1 MASVLIHP
9 LLFFFLL
16 LLLHTSFSLLQTPEE
31 FPPSILLPLSK
42 DRPAG
47 QYLARIHHGNPL
59 GPAQL
64 VLDLGSPSVWTDCAS
79 SRPTSLTCRSIQC
92 SAANSASCRAASSSV
107 APPPCTLPLQ
117 NPVTGESATGELVED
132 GVVLALDDEGPIA
145 AVDRFLMSC
154 APSVLLKG
162 LASGARGVIGFG
174 RTRIGA
180 PEQIS
185 HSFGYSKKFSLCLSS
200 SNGMI
205 FSGKGL
211 NSDFSKSLIYTPLLN
226 GDDYSINL
234 KAIQI
239 QNKKLSL
246 GLPNKISQFG
256 SIKVSTVSQYSTM
269 RSEIYRVFL
278 RAFTMAAESQNL
290 SLVQQIAPFG
300 ACFRSGFSG
309 SVPVIDLLLQS
320 EMVKWRIH
328 GHNSMVKVSDDVM
341 CLGFLDGGD
350 NLGNSIV
357 LGGHQLE
364 DNLLEFDL
372 GTSMLGFSSSLVMK
386 KTSCSQLASS
396 AMRKNFQAL

>member
-9 LLFFFLL
+9 LLFFFL

-42 DRPAG
+42 DRPSG
-47 QYLARIHHGNPL
+47 QHLARIHHGNPP

-79 SRPTSLTCRSIQC
+79 SRPTSLPCRSIQC
-92 SAANSASCRAASSSV
+92 SAATSASCRAASSAV
-107 APPPCTLPLQ
+107 APPPCTLSLQ

-145 AVDRFLMSC
+145 TVDQFLMSC

-162 LASGARGVIGFG
+162 LASGARGVLGCG
-174 RTRIGA
+174 RARIGA
-180 PEQIS
+180 PEQIC

-205 FSGKGL
+205 FSGE
-211 NSDFSKSLIYTPLLN
+211 NFSKSLIYTPLLN

-239 QNKKLSL
+239 QSKKLSL
-246 GLPNKISQFG
+246 GLPDKISQFG
-256 SIKVSTVSQYSTM
+256 SIKVSTISQYSTM
-269 RSEIYRVFL
+269 KSEIYRVFL
-278 RAFTMAAESQNL
+278 RAFTVAAESQNL
-290 SLVQQIAPFG
+290 SLVQPIAPFG
-300 ACFRSGFSG
+300 ACFRSGPSG

-320 EMVKWRIH
+320 EIVKWRIH
-328 GHNSMVKVSDDVM
+328 GHNSMVKVNDDVM
-341 CLGFLDGGD
+341 CLGFLDGG
-350 NLGNSIV
+350 
-357 LGGHQLE
+357 
-364 DNLLEFDL
+364 
-372 GTSMLGFSSSLVMK
+372 
-386 KTSCSQLASS
+386 
-396 AMRKNFQAL
+396 